1 MRQKKYKN
9 TQKVEKRKKNEKKT
23 RKCEKSVDIKGLVW
37 YIIKCPLEI
46 PERQKKIYQ
55 KKLKKV
61 KKMLTMIK

>member
-1 MRQKKYKN
+1 MKKRQ
-9 TQKVEKRKKNEKKT
+9 E
-23 RKCEKSVDIKGLVW
+23 KCEKSVDIQGSVW

-55 KKLKKV
+55 KNLKKV